1 MGSVRE
7 GIAESAEREQPCLQQ
22 ERQIR
27 EGNKK
32 IKGKKKKKKDPS
44 KANTKGRSSLGRRC
58 GWRKGRDRVSQRDL
72 GLRTGG

>member
-32 IKGKKKKKKDPS
+32 IKGKKKKKKTPP
-44 KANTKGRSSLGRRC
+44 KQIPRAGVA
-58 GWRKGRDRVSQRDL
+58 W
-72 GLRTGG
+72 GGDVGGGGEEIK